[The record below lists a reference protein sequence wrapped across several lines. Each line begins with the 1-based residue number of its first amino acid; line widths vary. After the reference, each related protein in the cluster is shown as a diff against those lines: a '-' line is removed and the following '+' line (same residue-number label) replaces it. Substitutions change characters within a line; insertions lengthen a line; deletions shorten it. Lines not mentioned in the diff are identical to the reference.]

1 MNRAFT
7 VTVDISKPGTNGVL
21 VAHGGRMHGW
31 TLFFDAGVL
40 HFAINRA
47 GKLED
52 ISSADLKFALA
63 KTITA
68 TVTADATVTLSADGR
83 AILKQKTT
91 GLPATLPGEGLQ
103 VGRDLNAAV
112 GNYKTPFA
120 FSGKISAVTIDL
132 QPR

>member
-52 ISSADLKFALA
+52 ISSANLKFASA

-68 TVTADATVTLSADGR
+68 TLAADATVTLSADGR